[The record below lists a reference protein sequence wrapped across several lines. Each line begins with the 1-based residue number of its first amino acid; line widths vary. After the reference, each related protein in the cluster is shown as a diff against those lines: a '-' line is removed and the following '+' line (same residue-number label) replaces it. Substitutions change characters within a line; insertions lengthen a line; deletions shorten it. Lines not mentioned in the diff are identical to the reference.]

1 LDTLAVNSPLNRAQ
15 PFALTY
21 AVAHGGKSLLWHA
34 SELLFAFF
42 LTEICGLPPRQMGL
56 IFGVSLL
63 VNAAADL
70 ALGRIIGR
78 WIRTSARAAQL
89 QWAGSLAS
97 GAAFSA
103 FALCG
108 LAPPETRFA
117 MAFATILL
125 FRLSYPFL
133 DNPQNAI
140 LALAT
145 TNDTE
150 RSCLAAVRYVAAGV
164 AGMAVAIAFGVI
176 LERGQGQALRFAFL
190 AVAAVV
196 IAVASS
202 AVLTHQLLRA
212 SIAMEAKP
220 AGSVLKG
227 NAETV
232 AVWPVF
238 LMIFIFS
245 GCNAMFTRL
254 QPYFAVAVT
263 TPLLKDGAM
272 LMAMSAASVVSQV
285 GWHALA
291 QRTSLT
297 TALRVGLG
305 LWAAASVLF
314 WWFAPGGQWAT
325 YAAGALYGAANG
337 GVLMALWALAA
348 ASSRLDRPR
357 QGATATFG
365 QLTFWSKLAMAVAGF
380 GLGELLVRI
389 DYRDSVAFAQVAL
402 PLMAIIPLGG
412 ALISLAASCFLKP
425 GRLDPPI
432 LRAEMLSR

>member
-1 LDTLAVNSPLNRAQ
+1 MTMPVYSAP
-15 PFALTY
+15 PFTLTY
-21 AVAHGGKSLLWHA
+21 ALAHGGKSLLWHA

-42 LTEICGLPPRQMGL
+42 LTEICGLPPRQMGF

-63 VNAAADL
+63 VNAAVDL
-70 ALGRIIGR
+70 ALGRMLGR
-78 WIRTSARAAQL
+78 WVMSAARAARL

-117 MAFATILL
+117 LAFATILL

-150 RSCLAAVRYVAAGV
+150 RSRLAAVRYVTAGL
-164 AGMAVAIAFGVI
+164 AGMAVAVAFGVI
-176 LERGQGQALRFAFL
+176 LQRGQEQALRFAVL
-190 AVAAVV
+190 AGAAVI

-202 AVLTHQLLRA
+202 AALTRQLLHTPEATGVKPKGFVAGRA
-212 SIAMEAKP
+212 LEPVS
-220 AGSVLKG
+220 
-227 NAETV
+227 
-232 AVWPVF
+232 VWPVF
-238 LMIFIFS
+238 MMIFIFS

-272 LMAMSAASVVSQV
+272 LMAMSAASVVSQIF
-285 GWHALA
+285 WHALA

-297 TALRVGLG
+297 TALRFGLV
-305 LWAAASVLF
+305 LWAAASILF
-314 WWFAPGGQWAT
+314 WWAAPGAQWPT

-337 GVLMALWALAA
+337 GVLMALWAIAA
-348 ASSRLDRPR
+348 ASSRCDQPR

-380 GLGELLVRI
+380 ALGELLVRI
-389 DYRDSVAFAQVAL
+389 DYRDNLAFAQAAL

-412 ALISLAASCFLKP
+412 ALISLAASCFLKL
-425 GRLDPPI
+425 GRVVPPF
-432 LRAEMLSR
+432 LGKEMLGH